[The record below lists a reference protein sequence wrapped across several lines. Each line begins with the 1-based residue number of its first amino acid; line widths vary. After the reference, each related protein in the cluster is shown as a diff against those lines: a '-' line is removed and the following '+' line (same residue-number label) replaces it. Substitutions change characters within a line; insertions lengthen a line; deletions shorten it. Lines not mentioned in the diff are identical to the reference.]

1 MLWVSIEHSAKSF
14 YKQRNIILY
23 IYIYIYMFWF
33 AMLVNEYKPEFYVT
47 KLEICKIWAM
57 FISAGPRVL

>member
-23 IYIYIYMFWF
+23 PYSITPLTLIFNLRERETERDI
-33 AMLVNEYKPEFYVT
+33 
-47 KLEICKIWAM
+47 
-57 FISAGPRVL
+57 

>member
-23 IYIYIYMFWF
+23 IYIVAFNIYIYI
-33 AMLVNEYKPEFYVT
+33 YIYIYV
-47 KLEICKIWAM
+47 LA
-57 FISAGPRVL
+57 VLGKNLD